1 MHPAKTPPHL
11 ITLILLTGFSPL
23 SLNMFMPSLAN
34 IADDLGTDY
43 ATITWSISGYLAIT
57 ALIQLLAGPLSDRIG
72 RRPVLLVILSC
83 FTCASIGCALAED
96 TATFLLFRMFQ
107 GGMTAGSTLSMA
119 IVRDTRTERQ
129 AVSLI
134 GYIGMSMALAPMLGP
149 MLGGVL
155 DTAFGWRAIFIFY
168 STAGFLLVLW
178 CWIDLGETV
187 RKDADTSADLPRSTD
202 LLKEPLF
209 WTFSLCST
217 FSVGA
222 FYIFLTG
229 APLVALSVFGVNT
242 AELGLYIGSITLGFM
257 SGGFMS
263 GRFGARMPTVTLMII
278 GRIVACSGLTIGLV
292 LLAIGISSPITY
304 FGSTIFVGLGNG
316 LTLPGSNTGAMSVRP
331 ELAGSAAGLFGAMVV
346 AGGAL
351 LTAVTGSLI
360 PKENGAEFL
369 ISLMLLSSAMG
380 LLCALWA
387 AHLQKTKLALQ

>member
-57 ALIQLLAGPLSDRIG
+57 ALIQLLAGPMSDRIG

-187 RKDADTSADLPRSTD
+187 RKDADTSAGLPRSTD

-304 FGSTIFVGLGNG
+304 FGSTIFVGIGNG

>member
-187 RKDADTSADLPRSTD
+187 RKDADTSAGLPRSTD

-304 FGSTIFVGLGNG
+304 FGSTIFVGIGNG

-369 ISLMLLSSAMG
+369 ISLMLLSSTMG